1 MQGKDYI
8 FAIQDKDFNFY
19 QVNGSGNVVKSSQPY
34 FLAFAPSGWED
45 IAIQSIRNKTYW
57 ALDRS
62 VTIPF
67 DYVGDG
73 ARIIKDV
80 FYDLDLERGLY
91 LSILSQQLD
100 FDEVKGAVNLS
111 TLLPDV
117 NNYCVITGTPG
128 ETVYLKLTPNS
139 SDLVNIFID
148 PGDGLFHQFGQLTG
162 SNPSVF
168 PLVIPGT
175 GSYSFILYFSGIA
188 VNAAMSTADGS
199 TVSEYGFWYKQIF
212 RGEIDLTEFT
222 HAGFKVT
229 SPTLEDGISKY
240 LKANEKTEYEFQFD
254 EFVNVKLDGI
264 NMHDSLNYQDID
276 QLPVSAGSHG
286 RNFFGPCTFLGSE
299 GDNTGIYIQSEILEK
314 QSNDFATRM
323 NSQNVL
329 ITNAGPK
336 PISISVEGTIEIKI
350 TAVWL
355 YGAGVKFA
363 FIGSFTDALNEYS
376 HLIMSLSNLGI
387 DDVGKVF
394 SQSFTKS
401 IFLHPGES
409 LFRGGQFNQQS
420 DHETSF
426 EFTTNSKFSIKTITR
441 FQPTF
446 VKAFRPQ
453 KLFEKFIEKITD
465 SNIKAGVS
473 NFLTQYQNIVI
484 TSSNA
489 IRNLENATLK
499 LTFADFFKLWD
510 SIFSVAMTKD
520 IRIERKQDA
529 IDFTNPIELPSPENA
544 SMNISIDKEY
554 LFNELNIGYPEIGDD
569 VGTLNGNEEFNS
581 KFIFSFGATAEP
593 KILDKISPVKASC
606 YVIEKIR
613 ITQLEKDTTAYSLD
627 NDAFVLH
634 IEGIL
639 HPGNGSD
646 IPDHYQLDRQLNSGA
661 TGLLEAE
668 SVFNL
673 ALSPKR
679 MLINNGAFIHSS
691 VLLNE
696 SRQLKFISADKN
708 NKLVCGGITE
718 KEDIALN
725 QMKPRFFHPVVF
737 SFQVA
742 PPLNL
747 DELLSGGRGFV
758 FPFNGVWFYGIP
770 NNIAYSTNKSL
781 RSFKLLSYALNDLK
795 QLKSYDG

>member
-19 QVNGSGNVVKSSQPY
+19 QINGSGNVVKSSQPY
-34 FLAFAPSGWED
+34 FLAFAPSGWEN
-45 IAIQSIRNKTYW
+45 IAIQCIRNKTYW

-80 FYDLDLERGLY
+80 FYDLDLEKGLF

-100 FDEVKGAVNLS
+100 FDVVKGSINISA
-111 TLLPDV
+111 LLPDV
-117 NNYCVITGTPG
+117 NNTCEITGGPG
-128 ETVYLKLTPNS
+128 ETVYLKLTPTT
-139 SDLVNIFID
+139 SDVVDIFID
-148 PGDGLFHQFGQLTG
+148 PGDGMYHQFGQLSG
-162 SNPSVF
+162 GNSSVF
-168 PLVIPGT
+168 PMTIPES
-175 GSYSFILYFSGIA
+175 GSFSFILYFSGA
-188 VNAAMSTADGS
+188 VVNISMSTQHGNS
-199 TVSEYGFWYKQIF
+199 VPEYGFWYQQIF

-229 SPTLEDGISKY
+229 APTLEDGISKY
-240 LKANEKTEYEFQFD
+240 LKANEKTEYEFPFD
-254 EFVNVKLDGI
+254 DFINVKLDGI
-264 NMHDSLNYQDID
+264 RMHNTVHFNVMPLQDGSKMYLPYEDNKALGVTMVSQDGDSANMGIEGQINEQFASSVTDYIKGNNCLLRNFGASSVSINISGVIKFHVDVIVPYD
-276 QLPVSAGSHG
+276 QSFKLYFKTSAGAEFIVFNARTYEGETYTPSF
-286 RNFFGPCTFLGSE
+286 NF
-299 GDNTGIYIQSEILEK
+299 N
-314 QSNDFATRM
+314 
-323 NSQNVL
+323 
-329 ITNAGPK
+329 
-336 PISISVEGTIEIKI
+336 IS
-350 TAVWL
+350 L
-355 YGAGVKFA
+355 
-363 FIGSFTDALNEYS
+363 ALNEKLFLLGYYPDS
-376 HLIMSLSNLGI
+376 EVGFSGSKLTFLEDSNFGA
-387 DDVGKVF
+387 
-394 SQSFTKS
+394 SF
-401 IFLHPGES
+401 
-409 LFRGGQFNQQS
+409 
-420 DHETSF
+420 
-426 EFTTNSKFSIKTITR
+426 ITR
-441 FQPTF
+441 REPTF
-446 VKAFRPQ
+446 CKAFRPQ
-453 KLFEKFIEKITD
+453 KLFEKLISKVTD
-465 SNIKAGVS
+465 GYLTAGIS
-473 NFLTQYQNIVI
+473 NFLTQHQNIVI

-520 IRIERKQDA
+520 IRIELKQDA

-554 LFNELNIGYPEIGDD
+554 LFNELNIGYHEIGDD

-593 KILDKISPVKASC
+593 KVLDKISPVKASC

-613 ITQLEKDTTAYSLD
+613 ITQLDKDTTAYSSD
-627 NDAFVLH
+627 NDTFVLH
-634 IEGIL
+634 VESIL
-639 HPGNGSD
+639 HSGNGND
-646 IPDHYQLDRQLNSGA
+646 IPDHYELDRQLNSSA

-708 NKLVCGGITE
+708 DKLQSGGIAE

-795 QLKSYDG
+795 QLKSYNG